1 MPWLWD
7 PNGRSWSSVAHW
19 PLYLRVGTDRR
30 RTLEKITKRRQTPSA
45 QMGRALYQFKN
56 YEITSEEYVTIV
68 AAQMEVK
75 NGPKRNG
82 DSWQDYAWDML
93 GKATGKAKGRGK
105 AERKG
110 KVKGKSINTRRR

>member
-1 MPWLWD
+1 
-7 PNGRSWSSVAHW
+7 
-19 PLYLRVGTDRR
+19 
-30 RTLEKITKRRQTPSA
+30 
-45 QMGRALYQFKN
+45 MGMALYQLKN

-68 AAQMEVK
+68 AAQMELK

-82 DSWQDYAWDML
+82 GSWQDYAWDML